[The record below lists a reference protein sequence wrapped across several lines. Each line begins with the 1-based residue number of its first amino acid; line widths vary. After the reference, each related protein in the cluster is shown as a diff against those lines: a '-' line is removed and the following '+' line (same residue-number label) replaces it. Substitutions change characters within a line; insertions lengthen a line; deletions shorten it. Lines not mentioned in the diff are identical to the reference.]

1 MDMFTISA
9 GSPRWPFT
17 PVRKPCR
24 APEWKGVLNM
34 NVAEMNK
41 FENADLENAHLEN
54 ADLENADLRYAALV
68 FSLFKMYTFHENSLH
83 IALVSPT
90 VFG

>member
-1 MDMFTISA
+1 MDIFTISA

-17 PVRKPCR
+17 PVREPCR
-24 APEWKGVLNM
+24 APEWKGPVLNM

-41 FENADLENAHLEN
+41 FENADLENA
-54 ADLENADLRYAALV
+54 DLRYAALI

-83 IALVSPT
+83 VALVSPT

>member
-17 PVRKPCR
+17 PVREHCR

-54 ADLENADLRYAALV
+54 ADLRYAALV
-68 FSLFKMYTFHENSLH
+68 FSLFKMYTFNENSLH
-83 IALVSPT
+83 VVLVSPT

>member
-9 GSPRWPFT
+9 GSPWWPFT
-17 PVRKPCR
+17 PVREHCR

-68 FSLFKMYTFHENSLH
+68 FSLFKMYTFHENS
-83 IALVSPT
+83 
-90 VFG
+90 